1 MLTEDRKMA
10 AGRGVGGHKY
20 PLSAAEVTPAVYFGP
35 WLGDI
40 FYSVS
45 AKAES

>member
-1 MLTEDRKMA
+1 MA
-10 AGRGVGGHKY
+10 AGRGGGGHKY

>member
-1 MLTEDRKMA
+1 MA
-10 AGRGVGGHKY
+10 AKQGLESHEY
-20 PLSAAEVTPAVYFGP
+20 PLRAAQANPVVYFGP
-35 WLGDI
+35 WLEDI